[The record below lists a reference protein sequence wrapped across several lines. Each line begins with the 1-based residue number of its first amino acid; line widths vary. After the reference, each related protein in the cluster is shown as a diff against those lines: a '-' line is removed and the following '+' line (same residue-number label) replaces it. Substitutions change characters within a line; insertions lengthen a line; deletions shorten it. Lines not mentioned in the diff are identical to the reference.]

1 MPAVTLRLPR
11 PIRTLGR
18 YCLEA
23 YWRTMAAPGQFSDWW
38 ADRRNRH
45 NYPVL
50 VEADLRRARK
60 SDTVFICG
68 TGASILSIA
77 PGEWQRMA
85 QHDIFSFR
93 DFPRQTFVK
102 ADYHVTG
109 EIDDADIYAAAINTN
124 PRYDRTLFMV
134 QEGFTAHMGNRL
146 IGRLKLRKGAPVFRY
161 RRRGRGQSIPFSRS
175 FADGVVHGH
184 GSVVGMVNIAYLLG
198 WKRIVLVGIDLYDH
212 RYFYMPPGETREVEK
227 SGLTSSDPFI
237 AGSSIVDQIG
247 MWADMMRREGVQ
259 VVAYNPRSLLTSRI
273 PIFQWSDAVSADG
286 NSQGEST

>member
-1 MPAVTLRLPR
+1 MLAITPK

-23 YWRTMAAPGQFSDWW
+23 YWRTMAAPGQFSEWW

-45 NYPVL
+45 NYSVL
-50 VEADLRRARK
+50 TEVDLRRARK

-68 TGASILSIA
+68 TGASILSIT
-77 PGEWQRMA
+77 PGEWEQMA
-85 QHDIFSFR
+85 QHDILSFR

-124 PRYDRTLFMV
+124 PRYDQTLFMV
-134 QEGFTAHMGNRL
+134 QEGFTARMGNRL

-175 FADGVVHGH
+175 FAEGVVHGH

-198 WKRIVLVGIDLYDH
+198 WKRIVLAGIDLYDH

-227 SGLTSSDPFI
+227 SGLTYESAFP
-237 AGSSIVDQIG
+237 AGSNIANQIG
-247 MWADMMRREGVQ
+247 DWADAMRTEGVRLL
-259 VVAYNPRSLLTSRI
+259 VHNPKSKLAERLPVLDRAEFT
-273 PIFQWSDAVSADG
+273 
-286 NSQGEST
+286 T